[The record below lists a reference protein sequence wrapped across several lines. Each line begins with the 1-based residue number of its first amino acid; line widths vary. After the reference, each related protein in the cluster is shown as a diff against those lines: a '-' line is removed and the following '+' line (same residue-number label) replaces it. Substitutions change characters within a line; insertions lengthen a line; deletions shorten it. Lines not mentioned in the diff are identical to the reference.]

1 MVDHFQYNYPAV
13 SYKLNKGVYVYSLR
27 SQEYFKMKV
36 DLDPGTISVGHVAF
50 HLVYLVGCGIW
61 SSGNQLLVLDCVSK
75 NMFVRTLCHKVSI
88 TSGMNTS
95 LNLLFGERKQY
106 QEVALAT
113 A

>member
-50 HLVYLVGCGIW
+50 HLVYLVGWWDMVKWDSAFCFG
-61 SSGNQLLVLDCVSK
+61 
-75 NMFVRTLCHKVSI
+75 LC
-88 TSGMNTS
+88 
-95 LNLLFGERKQY
+95 E
-106 QEVALAT
+106 
-113 A
+113 